1 MLDHCNEAPPL
12 RGSPAMINFTALY
25 RSRRLIYLRDL
36 VRELVAR
43 DMKVRYKGSALG
55 IVWSLANPLM
65 QLVVFHFIF
74 RLVLQLNIPRYSSF
88 AFSGMLAWSWF
99 QASLLDASGS
109 MLSNRELVK
118 RPGFPVAILPVVAVT
133 THLIYFLLTLP
144 ILMLFLIIGGS
155 GVKPMILV
163 LPLIMAVQFV
173 LTLGLGYLA
182 AIANVLFRDAHYL
195 LGVSLQLLFFMT
207 PVFYDA
213 SAVPQRY
220 QTLYHLNPMV
230 HLVGA
235 YRGVLIEGRFP
246 VGFAML
252 ALAGLAAG
260 LLYVG
265 LRTFMRVSYRY
276 AEEV

>member
-1 MLDHCNEAPPL
+1 MT
-12 RGSPAMINFTALY
+12 SFTAPY

-36 VRELVAR
+36 IRELVAR

-55 IVWSLANPLM
+55 IVWSLMNPLM

-74 RLVLQLNIPRYSSF
+74 RLVLELNIPRYSSF

-109 MLSNRELVK
+109 MLTNRELIK

-133 THLIYFLLTLP
+133 THSIYFLLSLP
-144 ILMLFLIIGGS
+144 ILLLFLIIGGS
-155 GVKPMILV
+155 GVKPMILM

-182 AIANVLFRDAHYL
+182 AIANVMFRDAHYL
-195 LGVSLQLLFFMT
+195 LGVSLQLLFFLT

-213 SAVPQRY
+213 SSVPQRY
-220 QTLYHLNPMV
+220 QTLYQLNPMV

-235 YRGVLIEGRFP
+235 YRGVLLEGKSP
-246 VGFAML
+246 VEFAML
-252 ALAGLAAG
+252 AISGLAAG

-265 LRTFMRVSYRY
+265 HRTFMRASDRY

>member
-1 MLDHCNEAPPL
+1 
-12 RGSPAMINFTALY
+12 MISFTVLY

-109 MLSNRELVK
+109 MLTNRELIK

-163 LPLIMAVQFV
+163 LPLIMAVQFA

-182 AIANVLFRDAHYL
+182 AIANVMFRDAHYL
-195 LGVSLQLLFFMT
+195 LGVSLQLLFFLT

-220 QTLYHLNPMV
+220 QTLYQLNPMV

-246 VGFAML
+246 VGSAML
-252 ALAGLAAG
+252 ALSGLAVG

-265 LRTFMRVSYRY
+265 LRTFMRASYRY

>member
-1 MLDHCNEAPPL
+1 
-12 RGSPAMINFTALY
+12 MISFTVLY
-25 RSRRLIYLRDL
+25 HSRRLIYLRDL

-55 IVWSLANPLM
+55 ILWSLMNPLM

-109 MLSNRELVK
+109 MLNSRELIK

-133 THLIYFLLTLP
+133 THLIYFLLALP
-144 ILMLFLIIGGS
+144 ILMLFLIIGGG
-155 GVKPMILV
+155 GVKPMILI
-163 LPLIMAVQFV
+163 LPLVMAVQFA
-173 LTLGLGYLA
+173 LTLSLGYLA
-182 AIANVLFRDAHYL
+182 AIANVMFRDAHYL
-195 LGVSLQLLFFMT
+195 LGVSLQLLFFLT

-220 QTLYHLNPMV
+220 RALYQLNPMA

-235 YRGVLIEGRFP
+235 YRGVLIEGRAP
-246 VGFAML
+246 DWVALL

-260 LLYVG
+260 LLYIG
-265 LRTFMRVSYRY
+265 LRTFRRASYRF

>member
-1 MLDHCNEAPPL
+1 
-12 RGSPAMINFTALY
+12 MISFTVLY

-109 MLSNRELVK
+109 MLNNRELIK

-144 ILMLFLIIGGS
+144 ILMLFLSLGA
-155 GVKPMILV
+155 
-163 LPLIMAVQFV
+163 AV
-173 LTLGLGYLA
+173 
-182 AIANVLFRDAHYL
+182 
-195 LGVSLQLLFFMT
+195 
-207 PVFYDA
+207 
-213 SAVPQRY
+213 
-220 QTLYHLNPMV
+220 
-230 HLVGA
+230 
-235 YRGVLIEGRFP
+235 
-246 VGFAML
+246 
-252 ALAGLAAG
+252 
-260 LLYVG
+260 
-265 LRTFMRVSYRY
+265 
-276 AEEV
+276 

>member
-1 MLDHCNEAPPL
+1 MGRFGTL
-12 RGSPAMINFTALY
+12 
-25 RSRRLIYLRDL
+25 SRRWRLTYLRDL
-36 VRELVAR
+36 LRELVAR

-55 IVWSLANPLM
+55 IGWSLMNPLM

-74 RLVLQLNIPRYSSF
+74 RVVLQLNIPRYSSF
-88 AFSGMLAWSWF
+88 AFSGMLAWTWF

-109 MLSNRELVK
+109 MLNNRELIK

-133 THLIYFLLTLP
+133 THLIYLLLALP

-182 AIANVLFRDAHYL
+182 AIANVMFRDAHYL
-195 LGVSLQLLFFMT
+195 LGVSLQLLFFLT

-213 SAVPQRY
+213 SSVPQRY
-220 QTLYHLNPMV
+220 QALYQLNPMV

-235 YRGVLIEGRFP
+235 YRGVLLEGRFP

-252 ALAGLAAG
+252 AISGLAAG

-265 LRTFMRVSYRY
+265 LRTFMRASYRY

>member
-1 MLDHCNEAPPL
+1 
-12 RGSPAMINFTALY
+12 MISFTALY

-36 VRELVAR
+36 IRELVAR

-155 GVKPMILV
+155 GVKPMTLA

-182 AIANVLFRDAHYL
+182 AIANVMFRDAHYL
-195 LGVSLQLLFFMT
+195 LGVSLQLLFFLT

-220 QTLYHLNPMV
+220 QTLYQLNPMV
-230 HLVGA
+230 HLVAA

-246 VGFAML
+246 VGSAML
-252 ALAGLAAG
+252 ALSGLAVG

-265 LRTFMRVSYRY
+265 LRTFMRASYRY

>member
-1 MLDHCNEAPPL
+1 
-12 RGSPAMINFTALY
+12 MISSTALY

-55 IVWSLANPLM
+55 IVWSLMNPLM

-74 RLVLQLNIPRYSSF
+74 RLVLELNIPRYSSF
-88 AFSGMLAWSWF
+88 ALSGMLAWSWF

-109 MLSNRELVK
+109 MLTNRELIK

-133 THLIYFLLTLP
+133 THLIYFLLSLP
-144 ILMLFLIIGGS
+144 ILLLFLIIGGS

-182 AIANVLFRDAHYL
+182 AIANVMFRDAHYL
-195 LGVSLQLLFFMT
+195 LGVALQLLFFLT

-213 SAVPQRY
+213 SSVPQRY
-220 QTLYHLNPMV
+220 QTLYQLNPMV

-235 YRGVLIEGRFP
+235 YRGVLIEGRCP

-252 ALAGLAAG
+252 AISGLAAG

-265 LRTFMRVSYRY
+265 LRTFMRASYRY

>member
-1 MLDHCNEAPPL
+1 MGRFGAP
-12 RGSPAMINFTALY
+12 
-25 RSRRLIYLRDL
+25 SRRWRLTYLRDL
-36 VRELVAR
+36 LRELVAR

-55 IVWSLANPLM
+55 IGWSLMNPLM

-74 RLVLQLNIPRYSSF
+74 RVVLQLNIPRYSSF
-88 AFSGMLAWSWF
+88 AFSGMLAWTWF

-109 MLSNRELVK
+109 MLNNRELIK

-133 THLIYFLLTLP
+133 THLIYLLLALP

-173 LTLGLGYLA
+173 LTLGLGYLT
-182 AIANVLFRDAHYL
+182 AIANVMFRDAHYL
-195 LGVSLQLLFFMT
+195 LGVSLQLLFFLT

-220 QTLYHLNPMV
+220 QALYQLNPMV

-235 YRGVLIEGRFP
+235 YRGVLLEGRLP

-252 ALAGLAAG
+252 TVSGLAAG

-265 LRTFMRVSYRY
+265 LRTFMRASYRY

>member
-1 MLDHCNEAPPL
+1 M
-12 RGSPAMINFTALY
+12 GSFGTP
-25 RSRRLIYLRDL
+25 SRRWRLTYVRDL
-36 VRELVAR
+36 LHELVAR
-43 DMKVRYKGSALG
+43 DMKVRYQGSTLG
-55 IVWSLANPLM
+55 VVWSLMNPLM

-109 MLSNRELVK
+109 MLSNRELIK

-133 THLIYFLLTLP
+133 THLIYFLLSLP
-144 ILMLFLIIGGS
+144 ILLLFLIIGGN

-182 AIANVLFRDAHYL
+182 AIANVMFRDAHYL
-195 LGVSLQLLFFMT
+195 LGVSLQLLFFLT

-213 SAVPQRY
+213 SSVPQRY
-220 QTLYHLNPMV
+220 QTLYQLNPMV

-235 YRGVLIEGRFP
+235 YRGVLIEGRLP

-252 ALAGLAAG
+252 ALSGLAVG

-265 LRTFMRVSYRY
+265 LRTFMRASYRY